1 MKRPQTEHGIVSL
14 LEMTLVLILVAV
26 VIAAFIAPF
35 KSATE
40 NYPVSDNA
48 FLNSVQPLDM
58 P

>member
-1 MKRPQTEHGIVSL
+1 MIRPRAERGVVSL

-26 VIAAFIAPF
+26 VIASFIAPF

-40 NYPVSDNA
+40 NYPVSDNVL
-48 FLNSVQPLDM
+48 LNSVQPLDL